1 MLWKRTLIEHHE
13 VWKDYTTEDPIL
25 VTKKTKTKTKT
36 KPMTVPN
43 NKFLLKKKKQITK
56 NNCSGVVHAFT
67 GFVTVSVKKI
77 MTETVDIA

>member
-1 MLWKRTLIEHHE
+1 MKFGRITRLKIRFL
-13 VWKDYTTEDPIL
+13 L
-25 VTKKTKTKTKT
+25 QKKKKK
-36 KPMTVPN
+36 KPMEVPN
-43 NKFLLKKKKQITK
+43 NKFLLKKTQITK

>member
-1 MLWKRTLIEHHE
+1 ME
-13 VWKDYTTEDPIL
+13 
-25 VTKKTKTKTKT
+25 
-36 KPMTVPN
+36 VPN
-43 NKFLLKKKKQITK
+43 NKFLLKKTQITK

>member
-1 MLWKRTLIEHHE
+1 ME
-13 VWKDYTTEDPIL
+13 
-25 VTKKTKTKTKT
+25 
-36 KPMTVPN
+36 VPN